1 MPTRVCCA
9 LSPLLWGIK
18 HKIKVALSVRYTA
31 LWVTV
36 SCLRPAAGTPQSFKI
51 HLASLQ
57 DVVLKGE
64 PSWWTPERTLSL
76 TVFLTMATLGILGW
90 VVILR
95 HQARSQTA
103 LIQSAL
109 KATADGIVVVDE
121 HERIVNYNIQPQV
134 RRNVA
139 HSSTDSG
146 LTREPAG
153 SRIRAGAIAGPES
166 IHGEAPAIPKRF
178 G

>member
-1 MPTRVCCA
+1 
-9 LSPLLWGIK
+9 
-18 HKIKVALSVRYTA
+18 
-31 LWVTV
+31 
-36 SCLRPAAGTPQSFKI
+36 
-51 HLASLQ
+51 
-57 DVVLKGE
+57 VLKGE

-121 HERIVNYNIQPQV
+121 HERIVNYNHKFVEMWRIPQQILDSRESRQVLEYVQAQLQDPKAFMEKLRRFQSDSDDNIDDVVEFLDGRAIQRHYEPRRV
-134 RRNVA
+134 RGR
-139 HSSTDSG
+139 
-146 LTREPAG
+146 
-153 SRIRAGAIAGPES
+153 IAGRVYGFRDITVERRAQVAL
-166 IHGEAPAIPKRF
+166 EARTR
-178 G
+178 